1 MKQVRKIYDQA
12 FKEKAVQLSYD
23 RTNTSEL
30 DREFGVT
37 TTQFGYAT
45 IEEFNNQ
52 INYKNL
58 V

>member
-1 MKQVRKIYDQA
+1 MRKIYDKE
-12 FKEKAVQLSYD
+12 FKKKAVQLSYD

-30 DREFGVT
+30 DREFGIT

-45 IEEFNNQ
+45 IKEFNNQ